1 MRYSALLLVFVI
13 ACGGSS
19 GVVEDVATLET
30 TATAT
35 APTTT
40 TTVNMEVAAQEAV
53 NCFRAEGIDFPD
65 PTLDANGNVEFD
77 TSFDLSVYDQEELSA
92 AQAACSEE
100 LSRVIMGFVG
110 TDLTGLADGLLE
122 YAVCMRENGFDLPD
136 PDFGDLAGSG
146 PFGEIDQ
153 DDPDFQAADE
163 ACRDVLQSIVPGS

>member
-1 MRYSALLLVFVI
+1 MRYLALLLVFVV

-19 GVVEDVATLET
+19 DAEEVATLET
-30 TATAT
+30 TAAS
-35 APTTT
+35 AASTTT
-40 TTVNMEVAAQEAV
+40 TTVNMELAAQEAV

-65 PTLDANGNVEFD
+65 PTLDVNGNVQFD
-77 TSFDLSVYDQEELSA
+77 TSFDLSVYDQDELSA

-122 YAVCMRENGFDLPD
+122 YAICMRENGFDLPD
-136 PDFGDLAGSG
+136 PDFAELADSG

-163 ACRDVLQSIVPGS
+163 VCRDVLQTIVPGR